1 MNILIVNDDGVYA
14 SGIITLAKAL
24 SPNHKV
30 TVVAP
35 HKQMSGKSH
44 SMSFHECVNHI
55 KLDLIDGVDCY
66 ATSGTPA
73 DCVKMGIDLILGCK
87 PDLVIS
93 GINNGYN
100 LGTDVLYSGT
110 VGASVEAALMGVPS
124 LAVSQNYHLDNYTY
138 SADFVVRHLDS
149 LYRMLTTACS
159 ILSINIPYCDERYI
173 KGIKFAK
180 IGNHVYT
187 DNYVDCGLDGY
198 LLTGEPIEDIENEDD
213 ADVRYIREG
222 YITISPVR
230 ADFNDYTAYQ
240 ILKDID
246 L

>member
-44 SMSFHECVNHI
+44 SMSFHEHVNYI

-73 DCVKMGIDLILGCK
+73 DCVKMGIDLILGYK

-124 LAVSQNYHLDNYTY
+124 LAVSQNYHLDNYTF
-138 SADFVVRHLDS
+138 SADFIAQRLDKF
-149 LYRMLTTACS
+149 YEMLTNSCS
-159 ILSINIPYCDERYI
+159 ILSVNIPYCDAQLV
-173 KGIKFAK
+173 KGVRFAK
-180 IGNHVYT
+180 IGKHIYT

-213 ADVRYIREG
+213 ADVKFIRQG

-230 ADFNDYTAYQ
+230 ADFNDYSAYQ
-240 ILKDID
+240 LIRDIK